1 MNDQVITTKEA
12 PAMKVEQTI
21 VGNDVSFTMTF
32 GNGEKRTLEINP
44 EHPLYQDMAIFGASV
59 KLRNATALAKGATVA
74 EKLASVDALLEAFSN
89 GEWSTRSAGGE
100 AQPTGGLLAKAL
112 ANLSGKAL
120 PEIQAF
126 LAGFDKAAQA
136 QMRLDPAVAAEI
148 TRIKPVV
155 KPKAPAAAVTSAL
168 SGLFGNQ

>member
-1 MNDQVITTKEA
+1 MNDQVTVEKTI

-32 GNGEKRTLEINP
+32 GNGETRTLDINP
-44 EHPLYQDMAIFGASV
+44 DHPLYQDMAIFGASV
-59 KLRNATALAKGATVA
+59 KLRNATALAKGATVE
-74 EKLASVDALLEAFSN
+74 EKLAAVDALLEAFAN

-120 PEIQAF
+120 PDIQAF

-136 QMRLDPAVAAEI
+136 QMRLDPTVAAEI
-148 TRIKPVV
+148 ARIKPVV
-155 KPKAPAAAVTSAL
+155 KPKAPKEAVANAL
-168 SGLFGNQ
+168 SGLFGG